1 MRDEQAGS
9 NDLGHDHDHDSLYF
23 LFVLHGVF
31 LTLAF
36 AALMPSAI
44 IVARLFLADR
54 PSAAESQPLAA
65 RDALQD
71 EASEN
76 RPSSDNEDPEQSD
89 DVVREI
95 SEKDLAKASM
105 RAKALRVHMY
115 LQLSAVG
122 LCLLGLLLL
131 LAAEGTEGLDLA
143 HGKLGFIV
151 VGAVVLQVVLG
162 FARPEKSSPA
172 RRLWLS
178 AHWCLGAGS
187 VAGGC
192 INVFLGISLFGVLF
206 EAKTVVSI
214 QESTVSKVAAS
225 KMCVGGERALC
236 LLGSEGPRE
245 DLTAHRCGILFEART
260 VVGLQIR
267 GPEQRDA

>member
-1 MRDEQAGS
+1 MEDEEGATSG
-9 NDLGHDHDHDSLYF
+9 NDFGHDHDHDSMYF
-23 LFVLHGVF
+23 LIVFHGIF

-65 RDALQD
+65 RDALQ
-71 EASEN
+71 EEGSEN
-76 RPSSDNEDPEQSD
+76 RPALDEDPESD
-89 DVVREI
+89 DVAREI
-95 SEKDLAKASM
+95 SEKDLAKAAM
-105 RAKALRVHMY
+105 NAKALRVHMY

-122 LCLLGLLLL
+122 LSLLGVLLL
-131 LAAEGTEGLDLA
+131 LAAEGTEGMDLA

-151 VGAVVLQVVLG
+151 VGAAVLQVFLG
-162 FARPEKSSPA
+162 FARPERSSPA

-192 INVFLGISLFGVLF
+192 VNVFLGLYLFGVLF
-206 EAKTVVSI
+206 EVRIVVSGRNGDG
-214 QESTVSKVAAS
+214 AAEWGAEAS
-225 KMCVGGERALC
+225 PQSQLLLTC
-236 LLGSEGPRE
+236 LLLLRWSEKTYLCAVSDFR
-245 DLTAHRCGILFEART
+245 
-260 VVGLQIR
+260 
-267 GPEQRDA
+267 